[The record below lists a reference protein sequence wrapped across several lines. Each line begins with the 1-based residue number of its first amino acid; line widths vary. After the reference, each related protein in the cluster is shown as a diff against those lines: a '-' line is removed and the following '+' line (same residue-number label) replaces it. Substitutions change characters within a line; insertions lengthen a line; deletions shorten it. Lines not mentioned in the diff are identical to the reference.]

1 MSYQRRRGLLMLR
14 KSDGHRV
21 DAATAW
27 AAVFA
32 FVAGAVLAV
41 SAWAAIPADALLE
54 RLKPDCFVNDFA
66 GILSPAQ
73 RQAMEQSVR
82 DLQQKT
88 GVQVAVV
95 TLESLEGGQIDDFA
109 AKLFRRWGIGQK
121 DKNNGV
127 LVLVALK
134 DRKARIEVGY
144 GLEPILPDA
153 LAGRV
158 LDEELFPA
166 FRQGRHAE
174 GLERGVR
181 RVAEIIT
188 RNEPAPKTLPRAASG
203 TGSDWPEMI
212 FVVLFLSLFVGIGF
226 FFGGVGLGSKQAFL
240 MLWAAFFGGI
250 PLLIG
255 ASFAVGGTIMPLVGL
270 GCVACVAGLA
280 GVWTGWRKP
289 KSFRSG
295 GKRGST
301 SGWTWGASGGG
312 GSSSG
317 GGFSSGDGGGGGFGG
332 GSSGGGGASGSW

>member
-1 MSYQRRRGLLMLR
+1 VLHKTYGQRV
-14 KSDGHRV
+14 S
-21 DAATAW
+21 AATAW
-27 AAVFA
+27 TAAFA
-32 FVAGAVLAV
+32 LVAGAVLAV

-54 RLKPDCFVNDFA
+54 RLKPDGFVNDFA

-95 TLESLEGGQIDDFA
+95 TLQSLEGGQIDDFA
-109 AKLFRRWGIGQK
+109 AKLFRRWGVGQK
-121 DKNNGV
+121 DKSNGV

-174 GLERGVR
+174 GLERSVR

-188 RNEPAPKTLPRAASG
+188 HNEPAPKTPPSTASD
-203 TGSDWPEMI
+203 TASDWLGTI
-212 FVVLFLSLFVGIGF
+212 LITLFLSPFVVIGF
-226 FFGGVGLGSKQAFL
+226 FFGGAGLGSKQLFMIVWGAFFG
-240 MLWAAFFGGI
+240 AFFGGI
-250 PLLIG
+250 PFLIG
-255 ASFAVGGTIMPLVGL
+255 AGFAAGGTIVPLVVL
-270 GCVACVAGLA
+270 GCVACVAGVA
-280 GVWTGWRKP
+280 GVWTGLRKP

>member
-1 MSYQRRRGLLMLR
+1 MLR
-14 KSDGHRV
+14 KADGQRV

-32 FVAGAVLAV
+32 LVAGAVLAV
-41 SAWAAIPADALLE
+41 AASAAIPADALLE
-54 RLKPDCFVNDFA
+54 RLKPDGFVNDFA

-95 TLESLEGGQIDDFA
+95 TLESLEGGQVDDFA

-188 RNEPAPKTLPRAASG
+188 RNEPSPKTLPSTASD
-203 TGSDWPEMI
+203 TVSDWLGTI
-212 FVVLFLSLFVGIGF
+212 FITLFLSLFVVIGF
-226 FFGGVGLGSKQAFL
+226 FFGGAGLGSRQIFMIVL
-240 MLWAAFFGGI
+240 GAFFGGI
-250 PLLIG
+250 PLVIG
-255 ASFAVGGTIMPLVGL
+255 AGFAAGGTIVPLVAL
-270 GCVACVAGLA
+270 GCLACVAGLL
-280 GVWTGWRKP
+280 GVWTGLRKP
-289 KSFRSG
+289 KLFRSG

-301 SGWTWGASGGG
+301 SGWTWGDSGGG
-312 GSSSG
+312 GGGWSSG
-317 GGFSSGDGGGGGFGG
+317 GGFSSGDGGGGGFDG

>member
-1 MSYQRRRGLLMLR
+1 MR
-14 KSDGHRV
+14 KTDGQRV

-32 FVAGAVLAV
+32 LVAGAVLAV
-41 SAWAAIPADALLE
+41 AAWAAIPADALLE
-54 RLKPDCFVNDFA
+54 RLKPDGFVNDFA

-95 TLESLEGGQIDDFA
+95 TLESLEGGQVDDFA

-188 RNEPAPKTLPRAASG
+188 RNEPAPKTPPSPASG
-203 TGSDWPEMI
+203 RKTDWLEAI
-212 FVVLFLSLFVGIGF
+212 FITLFLSPFVAIGF
-226 FFGGVGLGSKQAFL
+226 FFGGVGLGLGARQIFMIVL
-240 MLWAAFFGGI
+240 GAFFGGI
-250 PLLIG
+250 PLVIG
-255 ASFAVGGTIMPLVGL
+255 AGFAAGGTIVPLVAL
-270 GCVACVAGLA
+270 GCLACVAGLL
-280 GVWTGWRKP
+280 GVWTGRRKP
-289 KSFRSG
+289 ASYRAGRKGR
-295 GKRGST
+295 ST
-301 SGWTWGASGGG
+301 SGWTWGASGGSG
-312 GSSSG
+312 GWSSSG

>member
-1 MSYQRRRGLLMLR
+1 MLR

-32 FVAGAVLAV
+32 LVAGAVLAV
-41 SAWAAIPADALLE
+41 AAWAAIPADALLE
-54 RLKPDCFVNDFA
+54 RLKPDGFVNDFA

-212 FVVLFLSLFVGIGF
+212 FVTLFLSLFVGIGF
-226 FFGGVGLGSKQAFL
+226 LFGGIGLGSKQVSIIVFG
-240 MLWAAFFGGI
+240 AFFGGI
-250 PLLIG
+250 PFLIATG
-255 ASFAVGGTIMPLVGL
+255 FAASAGTIVPLAAL
-270 GCVACVAGLA
+270 GCVACVAGLL

-289 KSFRSG
+289 ASFRSG
-295 GKRGST
+295 GKRSST

-312 GSSSG
+312 GGGWSSG
-317 GGFSSGDGGGGGFGG
+317 GGFSSGGGGGFDG

>member
-1 MSYQRRRGLLMLR
+1 MLR
-14 KSDGHRV
+14 KTDGQRV

-27 AAVFA
+27 AAAFA

-41 SAWAAIPADALLE
+41 AAWAAIPADALLD
-54 RLKPDCFVNDFA
+54 RLKPDGFVNDFA

-144 GLEPILPDA
+144 DLEPILPDA

-188 RNEPAPKTLPRAASG
+188 RNEPAPKTLPSTASG
-203 TGSDWPEMI
+203 AGTDWLTTI
-212 FVVLFLSLFVGIGF
+212 FITLFLSLFVVIGF
-226 FFGGVGLGSKQAFL
+226 FFGGAGLGSKQLF
-240 MLWAAFFGGI
+240 MIVWGAFFGGI

-255 ASFAVGGTIMPLVGL
+255 ASFAAGGTIVPLVAL
-270 GCVACVAGLA
+270 GCVGCVAGLL
-280 GVWTGWRKP
+280 GVWTGLRKP

-295 GKRGST
+295 GKRSST

-312 GSSSG
+312 SSSG
-317 GGFSSGDGGGGGFGG
+317 GGFSSGGGGGFGG